1 MMKQIFILF
10 YLALTNIEA
19 GVICR
24 GQECQTSTAKVLSTT
39 EVLPSVEIEKIDQ
52 SQVAKEAL
60 VIGTGGTQ
68 VLEVRNNDTLNEDS
82 LENANIK
89 GGREL
94 PMEST
99 ETVDDI
105 EEPEQEKESV
115 TPAIQPNCEE
125 VFEDIPGTITND
137 SPQDRSSPD
146 YVASVKK
153 EIPFPQIAWSPSQA
167 NLYLLTPCLG
177 FMLMILVAILT
188 FTWKSRRKEVLKLTT
203 TVESLAQLLRTNL
216 TPTNDTTSPFSPRD
230 PGFSFYQKSRQ
241 TVYPN
246 NEQATHPVA
255 PTPCTENCFQPPVAS
270 RFRPQPAEDEVT
282 YDGSYVSLGP
292 DSRIRRQNREN
303 NRKVQEMRKIKY
315 ERMCLA
321 AGEGEVF
328 RPICTS
334 PSSAFTPYQ
343 NTVTPTTS
351 PSVQSNSMD
360 TTVQMDPGGDLLSEE
375 GVSKDK
381 NGGQEEE

>member
-1 MMKQIFILF
+1 MEATFFRNIPKSPEMMKQIFILF
-10 YLALTNIEA
+10 CLAFTNIEA
-19 GVICR
+19 GAICR
-24 GQECQTSTAKVLSTT
+24 GQGCQTSTVKVLSTT

-82 LENANIK
+82 LDNANIK

-137 SPQDRSSPD
+137 PPQDRSSPD

-153 EIPFPQIAWSPSQA
+153 EIPSPQIAWSPSQA
-167 NLYLLTPCLG
+167 NLYLLTPCLA

-188 FTWKSRRKEVLKLTT
+188 FTWRSRRKEVLKLTS
-203 TVESLAQLLRTNL
+203 TVESLARLLRTDL
-216 TPTNDTTSPFSPRD
+216 TPTNDTTSPFSP
-230 PGFSFYQKSRQ
+230 
-241 TVYPN
+241 
-246 NEQATHPVA
+246 
-255 PTPCTENCFQPPVAS
+255 
-270 RFRPQPAEDEVT
+270 
-282 YDGSYVSLGP
+282 
-292 DSRIRRQNREN
+292 
-303 NRKVQEMRKIKY
+303 
-315 ERMCLA
+315 
-321 AGEGEVF
+321 
-328 RPICTS
+328 
-334 PSSAFTPYQ
+334 
-343 NTVTPTTS
+343 
-351 PSVQSNSMD
+351 
-360 TTVQMDPGGDLLSEE
+360 
-375 GVSKDK
+375 
-381 NGGQEEE
+381 